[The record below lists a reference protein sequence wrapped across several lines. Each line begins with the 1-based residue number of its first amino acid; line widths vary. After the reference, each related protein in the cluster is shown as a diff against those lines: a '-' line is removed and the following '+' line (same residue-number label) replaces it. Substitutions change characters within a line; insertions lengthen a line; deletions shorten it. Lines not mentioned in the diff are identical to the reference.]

1 VPRWSAWLRS
11 NAEKHLMIAAEATIG
26 DRYGSR
32 LPVRPAGLEGWFFQS
47 VFVPVYRRLPWKVR
61 SAAIHA
67 MPGSH
72 RQGWQSR
79 DRPTPPPPR

>member
-32 LPVRPAGLEGWFFQS
+32 LPQRPAGLEGWFFQS

-72 RQGWQSR
+72 RQGWESR
-79 DRPTPPPPR
+79 DRHTRPPAV